1 MLFKTR
7 KAAEYNTKSLMTA
20 LEAINK
26 KSSYSEPPKKKK
38 MLEMIGSGVSTTLNI
53 ISNTVKTIENCTEMM
68 NKATTQMN
76 EAMYNK
82 LSPEAKAKYDAHM
95 AELHGYS
102 SKDQDK

>member
-1 MLFKTR
+1 MLYRTR
-7 KAAEYNTKSLMTA
+7 TVA
-20 LEAINK
+20 K
-26 KSSYSEPPKKKK
+26 KQSREEFIRMISSYKTPKKKT
-38 MLEMIGSGVSTTLNI
+38 MFEMIGSGVSTTLNI

-95 AELHGYS
+95 AGLHGYS